1 MSDFSQAVAA
11 GGLSALEAVRDALTA
26 DLEACQSFR
35 DRAALYNRL
44 LNVIAEIDKLRPLA
58 EADDI
63 DALRNR
69 RNRRVLGASRVPLMR
84 D

>member
-1 MSDFSQAVAA
+1 MSDFSGAVAA

-44 LNVIAEIDKLRPLA
+44 LNVIAQIDKLRPLDHD
-58 EADDI
+58 EV
-63 DALRNR
+63 DAIRNR
-69 RNRRVLGASRVPLMR
+69 RNRRVLGAARVPLMR